1 MWRRIFKSHLR
12 HSFFL
17 LTLFNVIKTKKEKS
31 LMSHLFVLDI
41 KMNRPRL
48 RSAVKL
54 NTSLRCLGIV
64 SESGPR
70 CLNINSLPF

>member
-41 KMNRPRL
+41 KTSAFSRKTEHLSALSGNRQ
-48 RSAVKL
+48 
-54 NTSLRCLGIV
+54 
-64 SESGPR
+64 
-70 CLNINSLPF
+70 